1 MSDYDDILAFTRV
14 VELES
19 YTKAARRLGIS
30 KSMVSRRVARLEA
43 KLGTRL
49 LVRSTRG
56 LAPTE
61 AGRAFAER
69 AAHAL
74 AELEEAEAAVA
85 EGEREPSGALR
96 IAAPL
101 SFGIS
106 HLGPALAAF
115 AQNYPRIA
123 VDVAFSDRFVDLVE
137 DRFDAAIRIGV
148 LKDSSLIGRKLSPIR
163 ALVAASPDYL
173 RRYGRPET
181 PPDLLQ
187 HHCLSYSGVA
197 AEEQWRFRV
206 GGRWIA
212 IKPTGPFRADN
223 GEVLR
228 DAAVAGL
235 GVTALPSFILSPA
248 LESGALEPILT
259 DFALPERGLYVLRH
273 AGPPPP
279 LRLRLLIDFLA
290 ARFGPEPYWDPCWRK
305 VPSGTS
311 ADAS

>member
-1 MSDYDDILAFTRV
+1 MSDFDDILAFTRV

-85 EGEREPSGALR
+85 EGEREPFGALR
-96 IAAPL
+96 LAAPL
-101 SFGIS
+101 SFGIM
-106 HLGPALAAF
+106 HLGPALAEF
-115 AQNYPRIA
+115 AQRYPRISI
-123 VDVAFSDRFVDLVE
+123 DVSFSDRFVDIVE
-137 DRFDAAIRIGV
+137 DGFDAAIRIGV

-163 ALVAASPDYL
+163 ALLAASPDYL
-173 RRYGRPET
+173 ARHARPAT
-181 PPDLLQ
+181 PRDLLQ
-187 HHCLSYSGVA
+187 HRCLSYSGPGS
-197 AEEQWRFRV
+197 EEQWRFRV
-206 GGRWIA
+206 GGRWLA
-212 IKPTGPFRADN
+212 IKPAGPFRADN
-223 GEVLR
+223 GEALR
-228 DAAVAGL
+228 DAAAAGL
-235 GVTALPSFILSPA
+235 GIIALPSFILSPA

-273 AGPPPP
+273 AGSPP

-305 VPSGTS
+305 VPSDI
-311 ADAS
+311 AQDAG

>member
-1 MSDYDDILAFTRV
+1 MSDFDDILAFTRV
-14 VELES
+14 VESES
-19 YTKAARRLGIS
+19 YTKAARRLRIS

-56 LAPTE
+56 LTPTE
-61 AGRAFAER
+61 AGRLFAAR
-69 AAHAL
+69 AGRAIG
-74 AELEEAEAAVA
+74 ELQEAEMEAA
-85 EGEREPSGALR
+85 ESEREPSGTLR

-101 SFGIS
+101 SFGIL
-106 HLGPALAAF
+106 HLGPALAEF
-115 AQNYPRIA
+115 AEQYSRISISIS
-123 VDVAFSDRFVDLVE
+123 FSDRFVDLVE
-137 DRFDAAIRIGV
+137 DGFDAAIRIGV

-163 ALVAASPDYL
+163 ALIAASPDYL
-173 RRYGRPET
+173 ARRGRPMT
-181 PPDLLQ
+181 PRELTQ
-187 HHCLSYSGVA
+187 HRCLTYSGPGSD
-197 AEEQWRFRV
+197 EQWRFRT
-206 GGRWIA
+206 GGRWLA
-212 IKPTGPFRADN
+212 VKPSGPFRADN

-235 GVTALPSFILSPA
+235 GITALPSFILSPA

-273 AGPPPP
+273 AGPPP

-305 VPSGTS
+305 VPI
-311 ADAS
+311 